1 MSEEGLKRLEALKIT
16 PGPWSAISGPMG
28 HLGKTKVADKLG
40 LVADCEIRI
49 SEGKCVPHGE
59 ANAQLI
65 AAAPA
70 LLSSLRAAHDEIE
83 RLKRV
88 ADQAAKYKY
97 GFRLPTPIIQGS
109 HDFFNGDCETDDEFA
124 ERVERHLPYG
134 EATVYANDI
143 YECWRPVSAPD
154 LARFLREQQGEGEE

>member
-1 MSEEGLKRLEALKIT
+1 MAELMTAERLAELEALKLI
-16 PGPWSAISGPMG
+16 
-28 HLGKTKVADKLG
+28 DKDDLIRKLKG
-40 LVADCEIRI
+40 TEYTHDLERDARSQLYQDIRLVENLPD
-49 SEGKCVPHGE
+49 
-59 ANAQLI
+59 
-65 AAAPA
+65 AAPD
-70 LLSSLRAAHDEIE
+70 LLAALRAE
-83 RLKRV
+83 RETVEYLIRV
-88 ADQAAKYKY
+88 AEQAAKYKY

>member
-1 MSEEGLKRLEALKIT
+1 MAELMTAERLAELEALKIT

-40 LVADCEIRI
+40 LVAVCEIRI

-70 LLSSLRAAHDEIE
+70 LLSYLRAAHDEIE

-88 ADQAAKYKY
+88 ADQAIYLGTIHMVAGHDLIDKSIEEAIMDAKH
-97 GFRLPTPIIQGS
+97 GWQM
-109 HDFFNGDCETDDEFA
+109 D
-124 ERVERHLPYG
+124 
-134 EATVYANDI
+134 ATAM
-143 YECWRPVSAPD
+143 PD
-154 LARFLREQQGEGEE
+154 LVAYLRESGEPVEGE